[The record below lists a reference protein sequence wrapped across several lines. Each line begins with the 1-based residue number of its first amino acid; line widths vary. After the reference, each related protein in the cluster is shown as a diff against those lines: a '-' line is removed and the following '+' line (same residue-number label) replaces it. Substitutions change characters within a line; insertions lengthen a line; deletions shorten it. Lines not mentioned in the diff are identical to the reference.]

1 MLDKILYNITQIATV
16 LFVAYL
22 IIFFMR
28 TATTRGIKYAF
39 ASLFTWT
46 VLGPLLLVLGIATL
60 SSTLVF
66 IEPPEVGVVISLVS
80 EQGVRDRPFSSGL
93 HWIIPLVERVE
104 TYPISWQTYTMSGK
118 PYEGQELGDDSIRAR
133 TSDGQEVLIDCSV
146 IFRVDTQQAVRVH
159 IDWQQRYIQDLIR
172 PVMRGFVRT
181 QVSQF
186 KVDEVNSS
194 ARRDLEITLD
204 RLLREEF
211 GDKGIILDQF
221 LLRDI
226 TFSPEYAASIEQ
238 KQIALEKEQ
247 EKLHEAE
254 QLRQIARGRADAV
267 EIEAKGNAKAMVIE
281 AEARSKAL
289 ATEAEGQAKAFRL
302 VGESLQQNQDVLTY
316 EYIHKIS
323 PNIRVMLLPND
334 TPLILPLPELEEG
347 LSEQSQTEPLSTTT
361 ESSPILPT
369 ATLSATIVIPTATP
383 RVP

>member
-1 MLDKILYNITQIATV
+1 MLDKILHTITQIASV

-28 TATTRGIKYAF
+28 AATTRGIGNAF
-39 ASLFTWT
+39 SSLFTWP
-46 VLGPLLLVLGIATL
+46 VIGPLLLVLSIATL

-93 HWIIPLVERVE
+93 HWIVPLVERVE
-104 TYPISWQTYTMSGK
+104 LYPIYWQTYTMSGK
-118 PYEGQELGDDSIRAR
+118 PAEGQELGDDSIRAR

-146 IFRVDTQQAVRVH
+146 IFRVDSQQAVRVH
-159 IDWQQRYIQDLIR
+159 IDWQERYIKDLIR
-172 PVMRGFVRT
+172 PVVRGFVRT

-194 ARRDLEITLD
+194 ARSDLEITLD
-204 RLLREEF
+204 RLLRDEF

-238 KQIALEKEQ
+238 KQVALEKEQ

-267 EIEAKGNAKAMVIE
+267 EIEAQGKAKAIVIE

-302 VGESLQQNQDVLTY
+302 VGEALDLNKDVLTY

-334 TPLILPLPELEEG
+334 APLILSVPDLEGGSSVTNTIEV
-347 LSEQSQTEPLSTTT
+347 SPTLSTTQ
-361 ESSPILPT
+361 PISN
-369 ATLSATIVIPTATP
+369 TLSIPT
-383 RVP
+383 RQ